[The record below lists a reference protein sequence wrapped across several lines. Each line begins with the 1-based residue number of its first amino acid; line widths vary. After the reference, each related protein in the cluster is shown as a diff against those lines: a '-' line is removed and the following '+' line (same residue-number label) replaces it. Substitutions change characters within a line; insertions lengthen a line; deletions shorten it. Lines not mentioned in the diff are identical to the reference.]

1 MRKKAGMPQRDLI
14 ERGVHGDSAAFG
26 MLYERH
32 LDAIFRYVY
41 FRVGSSADAEDLTE
55 DVFVS
60 AWENLSNF
68 RPEGESSFLSWLYR
82 IAHNRVID
90 HYRKRQPQ
98 SWSSEQLALEEAL
111 IPSVEDAAHI
121 NFDTRRLAKAVSQ
134 LEETEQEVII
144 LRFIEG
150 LSHGEVASII
160 EKSEGASRVIQHR
173 ALINLK
179 TLLEGG

>member
-1 MRKKAGMPQRDLI
+1 MPQEDLI
-14 ERGVHGDSAAFG
+14 KRAVHGDRAAFG
-26 MLYERH
+26 TLYERH

-41 FRVGSSADAEDLTE
+41 FRVGNSADAEDLTE

-60 AWENLSNF
+60 AWENLSTF
-68 RPEGESSFLSWLYR
+68 KPEGQNSFLSWLYR

-98 SWSSEQLALEEAL
+98 SWTSEQLALEEAI
-111 IPSVEDAAHI
+111 IPSVEEAAHI
-121 NFDTRRLAKAVSQ
+121 SFDTRRLAKAISQ

-150 LSHGEVASII
+150 LSHGEVANVI

-173 ALINLK
+173 ALLNLK
-179 TLLEGG
+179 TLLQGA

>member
-1 MRKKAGMPQRDLI
+1 MRKKAGMPKANLI
-14 ERGVHGDSAAFG
+14 DRAIQGDTVAFG
-26 MLYERH
+26 VLYERH

-41 FRVGSSADAEDLTE
+41 FRVGNSADAEDLTE

-60 AWENLSNF
+60 AWENLSTF
-68 RPEGESSFLSWLYR
+68 KPEGPKSFISWLYR

-98 SWSSEQLALEEAL
+98 SWSSEQLALEESRL
-111 IPSVEDAAHI
+111 PGVEEAAHL
-121 NFDTRRLAKAVSQ
+121 NHDTTRLAKAISQ

-150 LSHGEVASII
+150 LSHTEVSKII

-173 ALINLK
+173 ALTNLK
-179 TLLEGG
+179 ALLGGM

>member
-1 MRKKAGMPQRDLI
+1 MRKKAGMPQEELI
-14 ERGVHGDSAAFG
+14 DRAVHGDTAAFG
-26 MLYERH
+26 TLYERH
-32 LDAIFRYVY
+32 LDAIFRYVF

-60 AWENLSNF
+60 AWENLTTF
-68 RPEGESSFLSWLYR
+68 EPQGPGSFLSWLYR

-111 IPSVEDAAHI
+111 IPGVEESAML
-121 NFDTRRLAKAVSQ
+121 NFDTRRLAKAISQ

-150 LSHGEVASII
+150 LSHSEVARVI

-173 ALINLK
+173 ALLNLK
-179 TLLEGG
+179 ILLGGV